1 MFTNYNDNY
10 ETALVLYE
18 ASLLLQDNIFF
29 LLSVQRALI
38 LTIDLFFT
46 NNKKNVFKV
55 LSKTKHKFV

>member
-46 NNKKNVFKV
+46 NNKKYVFKV